1 MDFLLDGSSSY
12 GGIDHAAA
20 NHQNWSKPSNES
32 GRAWL
37 DQTLGK
43 DTRTPVVG
51 PYIPQVLQA
60 SHSEATWQS
69 LQVDDMKIGITPTY
83 GGSYSLER
91 DFIHPFPRRQ
101 PEGQLT
107 SIHGLLTPMIHPN
120 RLTAVSAIHSDPT
133 NMNPLARIADAE
145 QLPSGWLICTGTE
158 EIGDVHRDQTGSGET
173 VGPSSLTI
181 GSSLNAMTSFNQ
193 IQRIHEDS
201 VRREI
206 EHSLSTLFD
215 LSPILT
221 PAEALS
227 PTFIVKNGSRYI
239 CGICS
244 KSHARPSRAIAC
256 ENDHLGYQ
264 PFVCDGTCGHPAW

>member
-1 MDFLLDGSSSY
+1 MSLGISPSPSPVPSPCLMDFLHDGSSGY

-20 NHQNWSKPSNES
+20 NHQSWSESSNES
-32 GRAWL
+32 GGAWL
-37 DQTLGK
+37 DQTVGK
-43 DTRTPVVG
+43 GARTPVVG

-60 SHSEATWQS
+60 SHSEPAWQS
-69 LQVDDMKIGITPTY
+69 LQVDSITPTY

-91 DFIHPFPRRQ
+91 ETIHPFPRRQ
-101 PEGQLT
+101 PEGQST

-201 VRREI
+201 
-206 EHSLSTLFD
+206 
-215 LSPILT
+215 
-221 PAEALS
+221 
-227 PTFIVKNGSRYI
+227 
-239 CGICS
+239 
-244 KSHARPSRAIAC
+244 
-256 ENDHLGYQ
+256 
-264 PFVCDGTCGHPAW
+264 